1 LSGARLGGADISTIF
16 VDGSTHLAGADL
28 TGVPLGEVRDADRT
42 GTPYANATSLAPV
55 ECAVGSKHDYADTVK
70 GVSFQRDLAGID
82 LSCQDLSGLSFVQGD
97 LQGTNF
103 NRAKVA
109 GVEFSQADLTGASL
123 IGADASGANFS
134 QATLNRTQLADANLT
149 GASLVQTDLRK
160 VDAPRATFD
169 KATFTQAHIDEGDFT
184 GASLRGADLGVI
196 SATGAILRDTDLTG
210 AKRVD
215 SITGADL
222 AGARGRSSASA
233 TAVRFL
239 LAAGIGI
246 LIIGIVFAIVRR
258 SKGIAADT

>member
-1 LSGARLGGADISTIF
+1 MPLERRTIANTMPMIRMPMPAASRNRTAVALAD
-16 VDGSTHLAGADL
+16 ADL
-28 TGVPLGEVRDADRT
+28 T
-42 GTPYANATSLAPV
+42 S
-55 ECAVGSKHDYADTVK
+55 
-70 GVSFQRDLAGID
+70 
-82 LSCQDLSGLSFVQGD
+82 
-97 LQGTNF
+97 
-103 NRAKVA
+103 AK
-109 GVEFSQADLTGASL
+109 
-123 IGADASGANFS
+123 
-134 QATLNRTQLADANLT
+134 
-149 GASLVQTDLRK
+149 LVQADLRK

-222 AGARGRSSASA
+222 SGARGRSSASA